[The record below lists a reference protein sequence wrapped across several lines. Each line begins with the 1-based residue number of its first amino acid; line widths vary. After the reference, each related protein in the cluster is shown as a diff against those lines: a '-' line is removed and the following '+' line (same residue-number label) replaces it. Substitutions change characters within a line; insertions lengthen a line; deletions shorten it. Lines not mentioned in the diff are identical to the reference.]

1 MGCWGRDP
9 GEQTDHGEPDE
20 NLYGRVE
27 VKEGLTSLRDRIGLP
42 LGGDRFS
49 QQLGAVAQVVGNER
63 DGCRCGVFAFRDH
76 AVDLARHDRVQLD
89 TPSCV
94 KDFVESGG
102 VGDGTRDVG
111 EELLDDGGLF
121 NGPFSPAIQRL
132 PQHGRGLVG
141 RILKEMSDP
150 EAWDAISRA
159 VLVPVLHRLG
169 ELVGEPTFVKVL
181 DFGIAKALA
190 EGDIA
195 GEQTETG
202 LILGTPAYMSPE
214 QVRGKRD
221 IDGRSDLYAVGLIMA
236 ECLSGVR
243 VCRGE
248 TPFSILA
255 QHTSSDP
262 HDLMPAGRASSLAQ
276 IIEQAVAKD
285 ADDRFHSATAMRE
298 AIEAIPVDSLSDS
311 PAPAVMVDVSGPANT
326 GPTVTPSASSQ
337 KPDRQMQI
345 GAAIPDDETVGA
357 VVSITSEPSPTPS
370 RILALIL
377 LVVLVGSAA
386 VVAWIAGQTPDP
398 APGPGPATDT
408 RATSP
413 EPELADDD
421 RRGQTGD
428 EDASAL
434 AQDADADETTHHGS
448 GPSQDL
454 VSAVLSFTVAQERV
468 YSALPRVRSIAFEG
482 TEGARVYLDDQ
493 TIGSVPFSVPFPA
506 LDVQLAVRAERD
518 GFRTRAIDF
527 SLTQD
532 NVTVVLRRQRQTA
545 EAEPAERDPEPPEN
559 ENDMGSGGDEAD
571 AQETDLPFGLMPIY
585 DNSP

>member
-1 MGCWGRDP
+1 MESLLEKLVPRP
-9 GEQTDHGEPDE
+9 GERLLGRYEIVRELGRGGFGVVFLARQTALDE
-20 NLYGRVE
+20 FVAIKVLLPHVVSNSDVFTRFERE
-27 VKEGLTSLRDRIGLP
+27 VQVAKGLRHPNTIRLLDCDRTPKGLP
-42 LGGDRFS
+42 FYIMEY
-49 QQLGAVAQVVGNER
+49 VE
-63 DGCRCGVFAFRDH
+63 GVPLA
-76 AVDLARHDRVQLD
+76 DLL
-89 TPSCV
+89 
-94 KDFVESGG
+94 SGG
-102 VGDGTRDVG
+102 QAISERRTRRVTV
-111 EELLDDGGLF
+111 
-121 NGPFSPAIQRL
+121 Q
-132 PQHGRGLVG
+132 
-141 RILKEMSDP
+141 ILKSLA
-150 EAWDAISRA
+150 EAHSRGVIHRDLKPA
-159 VLVPVLHRLG
+159 NVLIG

-262 HDLMPAGRASSLAQ
+262 HDLMPAVRASSLAQ

-408 RATSP
+408 RATCP
-413 EPELADDD
+413 EPERADDD